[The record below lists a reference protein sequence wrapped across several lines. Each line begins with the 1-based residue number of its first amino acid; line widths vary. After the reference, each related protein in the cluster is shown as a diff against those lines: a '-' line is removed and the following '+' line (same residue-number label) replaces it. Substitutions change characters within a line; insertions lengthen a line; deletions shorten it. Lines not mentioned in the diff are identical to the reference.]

1 MYNGSA
7 RGGWNL
13 CGASWHPSE
22 SRLRAK
28 EQNELFLIVVN
39 AQGKTCMKE
48 NPRKIKLAVKT

>member
-1 MYNGSA
+1 M
-7 RGGWNL
+7 W
-13 CGASWHPSE
+13 GASWHPPE

-39 AQGKTCMKE
+39 AQGKPCMKE